1 MADLI
6 IYMENHQKRVINMFF
21 ALIGIL
27 LGLAIGLMLP
37 YTYNTAYSLYIS
49 VAILACLD
57 SVFGGIKAN
66 LEGKFDTGIFISGFF
81 GNAILAAFLAYVG
94 DRLGVPLYYA
104 AIFTFGGR
112 LFENFAS
119 IRRIL
124 LNRRKERKSKQ

>member
-1 MADLI
+1 
-6 IYMENHQKRVINMFF
+6 MFF

-27 LGLAIGLMLP
+27 IGAVIGFILP

-57 SVFGGIKAN
+57 SVFGGIRAN
-66 LEGKFDTGIFISGFF
+66 LEKNFNINIFISGFF
-81 GNAILAAFLAYVG
+81 GNAALAAFLAYLG

-112 LFENFAS
+112 LFENFAQ
-119 IRRIL
+119 IRRKL
-124 LNRRKERKSKQ
+124 LVKRKESN

>member
-1 MADLI
+1 
-6 IYMENHQKRVINMFF
+6 MFF

-27 LGLAIGLMLP
+27 IGAIIGFMLP
-37 YTYNTAYSLYIS
+37 YTYNATYSLYVS

-57 SVFGGIKAN
+57 SLFGGIRAN
-66 LEGKFDTGIFISGFF
+66 LEKNFNINIFLSGFF
-81 GNAILAAFLAYVG
+81 GNSALAAFLAYLG

-112 LFENFAS
+112 LFENFAI

-124 LNRRKERKSKQ
+124 LSKIKKSN

>member
-1 MADLI
+1 
-6 IYMENHQKRVINMFF
+6 MFF

-37 YTYNTAYSLYIS
+37 YTYNTTYSLYIS

-66 LEGKFDTGIFISGFF
+66 LEDKFDTSIFISGFF
-81 GNAILAAFLAYVG
+81 GNAVLAAFLAYVG

-124 LNRRKERKSKQ
+124 LKKRKERKNKQ

>member
-1 MADLI
+1 
-6 IYMENHQKRVINMFF
+6 MFF

-27 LGLAIGLMLP
+27 IGVSIGLILP

-66 LEGKFDTGIFISGFF
+66 LEDKFDVGIFISGFF
-81 GNAILAAFLAYVG
+81 GNAVLAAFLAYIG

-112 LFENFAS
+112 LFENFATV
-119 IRRIL
+119 RRIL
-124 LNRRKERKSKQ
+124 LYRHKVKDNK